1 MKTCTVDGAP
11 VAYTDIGQGPVL
23 LFVHGLYVT
32 AALWDDLT
40 ARLSDRF
47 RCIAP
52 TWPLGAQDQL
62 AGHADVSAAASARR
76 IAHFV
81 EQLDLDDVTIIAN
94 DTGGG
99 LVLTMLGDQTLDLSR
114 IGRLVLTNCDSY
126 EHFPPGSFRPIVN
139 ICRASADIGGVILA
153 GLASKRGQQVF
164 LNAVCKKPLSAQRQA
179 DVFGAF
185 ATSKTTRKEGAR
197 TTATLDPTLTLA
209 ASAAIEKFDKPV
221 LLAWATDDN
230 LFFPLSHGERLHDA
244 FPNSTLVT
252 IPGSATYVM
261 LDAPDHLATAITEFI
276 TPGSK
281 PN

>member
-11 VAYTDIGQGPVL
+11 VTYTDLGQGPVL

-47 RCIAP
+47 QCIAP

-62 AGHADVSAAASARR
+62 AGDADVSAAASARR

-81 EQLDLDDVTIIAN
+81 EQLDLDDVTIVAN

-126 EHFPPGSFRPIVN
+126 EHFPPRSFRPIVN
-139 ICRASADIGGVILA
+139 ICRASAAMGGVILA
-153 GLASKRGQQVF
+153 GLAGKPGQQVF
-164 LNAVCKKPLSAQRQA
+164 LKAVCKKPLSTDRQA
-179 DVFGAF
+179 AVFGAF
-185 ATSKTTRKEGAR
+185 ATSKATRKEGVR
-197 TTATLDPTLTLA
+197 TTATLDPKLTLA
-209 ASAAIEKFDKPV
+209 ASQAIGQFDKPV

-230 LFFPLSHGERLHDA
+230 LFFPLSHAERLHGA
-244 FPNSTLVT
+244 FPNSTVVT
-252 IPGSATYVM
+252 IPDSATYVM
-261 LDAPDHLATAITEFI
+261 LDAPDHLTTAITEFI
-276 TPGSK
+276 K
-281 PN
+281 PR

>member
-11 VAYTDIGQGPVL
+11 VAYTDVGQGPVL

-32 AALWDDLT
+32 AALWDDLI
-40 ARLSDRF
+40 ARLRDRF

-62 AGHADVSAAASARR
+62 AGDADVGAAASARR

-81 EQLDLDDVTIIAN
+81 EQLDLDDVTIVAN

-99 LVLTMLGDQTLDLSR
+99 LVLTMLGDQTLDLFR
-114 IGRLVLTNCDSY
+114 IARLVLTNCDSY

-139 ICRASADIGGVILA
+139 ICRASAGLGGVLLA
-153 GLASKRGQQVF
+153 GLAAKRGQQVF

-185 ATSKTTRKEGAR
+185 ATSKASRKEAVR
-197 TTATLDPTLTLA
+197 TTATLDPQLTLA
-209 ASAAIEKFDKPV
+209 ASEAIEKFDKPV
-221 LLAWATDDN
+221 LLAWAADDD
-230 LFFPLSHGERLHDA
+230 LFFPLSHAERLRGA

-252 IPGSATYVM
+252 IPDSATYVM
-261 LDAPDHLATAITEFI
+261 LDAPDQLAATITEFI
-276 TPGSK
+276 KPG
-281 PN
+281 